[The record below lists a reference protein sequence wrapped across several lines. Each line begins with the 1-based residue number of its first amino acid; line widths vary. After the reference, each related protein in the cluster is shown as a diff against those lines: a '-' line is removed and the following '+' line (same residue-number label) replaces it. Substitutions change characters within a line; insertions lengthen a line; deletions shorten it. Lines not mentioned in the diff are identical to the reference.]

1 MVSSR
6 AGDGNQCGLCAGG
19 GLRGGSGGFFD
30 GDFASEGLEAG
41 DEAGGLALGVGA
53 PVEVVRCV
61 VGDPACDLAI
71 AWTLL
76 TAEGRQVFRERLS
89 AGQAE
94 WSRGRGWALWK
105 TLVACASTLD
115 GDDEE
120 EGAAARRLLD
130 EIFSE
135 TKRYLRV

>member
-6 AGDGNQCGLCAGG
+6 AGDGNRCGLCAGG

-53 PVEVVRCV
+53 AVEVVRCV

-76 TAEGRQVFRERLS
+76 AAEGRQVFRES
-89 AGQAE
+89 PG
-94 WSRGRGWALWK
+94 
-105 TLVACASTLD
+105 ACTVD